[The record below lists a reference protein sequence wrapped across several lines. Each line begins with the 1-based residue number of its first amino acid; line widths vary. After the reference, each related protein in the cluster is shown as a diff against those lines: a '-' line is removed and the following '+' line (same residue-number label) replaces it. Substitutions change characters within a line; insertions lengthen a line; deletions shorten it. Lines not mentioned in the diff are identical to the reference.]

1 MKVAVVGAGIMG
13 AATAWQ
19 LARRGADVVVHEQFE
34 PDHARGSSHGRS
46 RIVRLAYPDPE
57 WVRFAAEARDGW
69 AELEQESGTR
79 LLELHGLV
87 EVASRP
93 EHTSAAGLEAEGIEH
108 SFLTPDEEAAL
119 GVSIPEGWVA
129 LHEPSGGIGLADA
142 ARHAF
147 LDGIDVR
154 YGSRVD
160 DLDSLFSRSGAGR
173 AGTSAPGRL
182 RRAYAGADVVVV
194 TAGSWIGRFFPDLPL
209 KVTRE
214 TVAFFRQETIP
225 PSIVEVDEQRAHAM
239 FSLHDPVYGL
249 KAGAHHAGAVTDPDE
264 TAEPDP
270 VLVARISAWVAERLP
285 HADPEPV
292 LAETCLYTTTPDER
306 FILERRGRVVIGSAC
321 SGHGFK
327 FAPAVGK
334 RLADMAL
341 GNR

>member
-1 MKVAVVGAGIMG
+1 VKVAVVGTGIMG

-46 RIVRLAYPDPE
+46 RIVRLAYPEPE

-69 AELEQESGTR
+69 AELEQETGTR
-79 LLELHGLV
+79 LLELNGLV
-87 EVASRP
+87 EVASQR
-93 EHTSAAGLEAEGIEH
+93 EHTSAATLEAAGIEH
-108 SFLTPDEEAAL
+108 SFLSPEDARAFGVALPESWAAL
-119 GVSIPEGWVA
+119 Y
-129 LHEPSGGIGLADA
+129 EPSGGIGLADD

-160 DLDSLFSRSGAGR
+160 DLDALD
-173 AGTSAPGRL
+173 
-182 RRAYAGADVVVV
+182 ADVVVL

-214 TVAFFRQETIP
+214 TVAFFRQENVP
-225 PSIVEVDEQRAHAM
+225 PSIVELGTGGDHLM
-239 FSLHDPVYGL
+239 FSLHDPVHGL
-249 KAGAHHAGAVTDPDE
+249 KAGAHHAGTETNPDDVGEPDE
-264 TAEPDP
+264 A
-270 VLVARISAWVAERLP
+270 LVERITAWVAERLP
-285 HADPEPV
+285 NADPEPV

-306 FILERRGRVVIGSAC
+306 FILERRGRIVIGSAC

-327 FAPAVGK
+327 FAPEVGK
-334 RLADMAL
+334 RLADLAL
-341 GNR
+341 G

>member
-1 MKVAVVGAGIMG
+1 MG

-46 RIVRLAYPDPE
+46 RIVRLAYPEAE
-57 WVRFAAEARDGW
+57 WVRLAAEARDGW

-79 LLELHGLV
+79 LLELNGLV

-108 SFLTPDEEAAL
+108 SFLTPDEAAAL
-119 GVSIPEGWVA
+119 GVALPGGWAA
-129 LHEPSGGIGLADA
+129 LYEPSGGIGLADD

-154 YGSRVD
+154 YGSHVD
-160 DLDSLFSRSGAGR
+160 DLEALD
-173 AGTSAPGRL
+173 
-182 RRAYAGADVVVV
+182 ADVVVV

-214 TVAFFRQETIP
+214 TVAFFRQETVP
-225 PSIVEVDEQRAHAM
+225 PSVVELGGGGDHLM
-239 FSLHDPVYGL
+239 FSLHDPVHGL
-249 KAGAHHAGAVTDPDE
+249 KAGAHHAGIVTDPDDIG
-264 TAEPDP
+264 EPD
-270 VLVARISAWVAERLP
+270 VALVERISAWVAERLP
-285 HADPEPV
+285 NADPEPV
-292 LAETCLYTTTPDER
+292 LAETCLYTTTPDES
-306 FILERRGRVVIGSAC
+306 FILERRGRYVIGSAC

-334 RLADMAL
+334 RLAAL
-341 GNR
+341 ALSVDS